1 MARNKHPE
9 VTEQKILEVSRRL
22 FQAKGYEHTTIQD
35 IVDALGMSK
44 GAVYHH
50 FKSKEAI
57 YDRIATLYYD
67 RFNWFRNADELPGG
81 TGLEKLQNLLEFL
94 FTDPEK
100 LELDQMGATLVDD
113 PRLVLLVLRSSV
125 RDAAPMLQNLIE
137 LGNADGSI
145 HVEQPQAMA
154 ESFMILTNLWVGGSE
169 ATREE
174 FIDRVRFIQ
183 TFTNRM
189 GLPVVSDRLLSVAG
203 DYYDAV
209 VIQPLK
215 KLREMAQE

>member
-9 VTEQKILEVSRRL
+9 ETERKILEVSRRL
-22 FQAKGYEHTTIQD
+22 FQTKGYEHTTIQD

-57 YDRIATLYYD
+57 YDRISTIYYD
-67 RFNWFRNADELPGG
+67 RFNWFRNADELPGA
-81 TGLEKLQNLLEFL
+81 TGLEKLRNLIEFL

-100 LELDQMGATLVDD
+100 LEMDQLGATLVDD
-113 PRLVLLVLRSSV
+113 PRLVLMSLRAAV
-125 RDAAPMLQNLIE
+125 NDAAPMLQNLIE

-154 ESFMILTNLWVGGSE
+154 EAFMVLANLWVGGSE

-174 FIDRVRFIQ
+174 FIDRVRFMGS
-183 TFTNRM
+183 FTDRM
-189 GLPVVSDRLLSVAG
+189 GLPVVSDHLLSVAG
-203 DYYDAV
+203 DYYETV
-209 VIQPLK
+209 VLRPLE
-215 KLREMAQE
+215 KLREMARK

>member
-9 VTEQKILEVSRRL
+9 ETERKILEVSRRL
-22 FQAKGYEHTTIQD
+22 FQTKGYEHTTIQD

-57 YDRIATLYYD
+57 YDRIGTLYYD
-67 RFNWFRNADELPGG
+67 RFNWFRNADELPGS

-100 LELDQMGATLVDD
+100 LEMDQLGATLVDD
-113 PRLVLLVLRSSV
+113 PRMMLRSLRSAV
-125 RDAAPMLQNLIE
+125 EDGAPMLQNLIE

-154 ESFMILTNLWVGGSE
+154 ETFMILMNLWIGGSE
-169 ATREE
+169 NTREG
-174 FIDRVRFIQ
+174 FLDKVRFIQ
-183 TFTNRM
+183 TFTDRM
-189 GLPVVSDRLLSVAG
+189 GLPVVNEHLLSVASN
-203 DYYDAV
+203 YYNTV
-209 VIQPLK
+209 VVQSLE
-215 KLREMAQE
+215 KLRKMAQE